1 MYPEQL
7 DEAVSTVYEAGMG
20 EAKWVDAMSALGA
33 PFNGNVYAVVWDTVA
48 QRPVFEASCHLQSPS
63 RSSTTAPT
71 SMLSIL
77 D

>member
-33 PFNGNVYAVVWDTVA
+33 PF
-48 QRPVFEASCHLQSPS
+48 PS
-63 RSSTTAPT
+63 RTRRPSRRCASATGCSCDRVGSRRAITGRPRTCCA
-71 SMLSIL
+71 
-77 D
+77 